1 MKARVFD
8 QNFESIHFLTNVANI
23 VIVKVYQSV
32 IFNQLRLGNYY
43 NRLIDS
49 DFNFLLKYLKTSSD
63 RRRVCT

>member
-8 QNFESIHFLTNVANI
+8 QNFESIYFLTNVANI

-63 RRRVCT
+63 KRRVCT

>member
-32 IFNQLRLGNYY
+32 IFNELRLGNYY